1 MAEDKNGA
9 IGTSKP
15 AHPPTHEPI
24 PGEYD
29 RTTLTHREPGAMAG
43 SISGEDLVSSQ
54 QWIDKDT
61 AREQAHGGGRTTREL
76 DNDRT

>member
-1 MAEDKNGA
+1 MAEDTKSA
-9 IGTSKP
+9 IDSSKP
-15 AHPPTHEPI
+15 THPPTHEPI

-43 SISGEDLVSSQ
+43 SISGEDLVSSRQ
-54 QWIDKDT
+54 IDAET

-76 DNDRT
+76 DNDR